1 MGGVPKEE
9 HSTLW
14 QTARHADLVPL
25 FPLARVEQF
34 LNRCLKP
41 LLRGWGHQF
50 GVVTTVRRL
59 ASAADL
65 G

>member
-1 MGGVPKEE
+1 MRRVPKED
-9 HSTLW
+9 HASLR
-14 QTARHADLVPL
+14 QTARHADQVPL

-34 LNRCLKP
+34 LNRCLKTR
-41 LLRGWGHQF
+41 LQGLGHQLR
-50 GVVTTVRRL
+50 VVPTVRQL